1 MNATQKTTGY
11 PSIDKPWQKYYSE
24 EAMKSS
30 IPECSM
36 YDAVYQR
43 NQANKDDIALNYFDK
58 KITYGRLFENIEKT
72 AKAFWKT
79 GVRENDVV
87 VLCTVNMPE
96 TVYAIYALNRIGAI
110 INLVDPRTNEKGIRK
125 YINECKAKYILTVE
139 QVYPVI
145 TKAIVGTEVE
155 TVIVVP
161 VSNSMLKVAQILYG
175 IKNKSIT
182 SVCGENK
189 YSWNEF
195 VKRGKDAE
203 PQYAKYKKDKCFI
216 LAHTGGTTGM
226 PKSVMLSDKNINA
239 VMSAYQYLEIPFKRR
254 QKYFNDLPPFIIY
267 GMTLAL
273 HITLS
278 YGLEV
283 ILYPVFDSEKFPEL
297 FRKYKPNHFSA
308 LTDHLKNMAE
318 SPAIQKMNLNFLIS
332 AGVGG
337 DSLNPE
343 IETQVNSF
351 LEKHG
356 CKYQVCKGYGM
367 TELAATAVIS
377 TPMANAIGSVGIPL
391 VHNTVKIMD
400 IDSGQELKYNEVGE
414 IWISGP
420 SIMLGYYKNEEATSE
435 IISEDEKGQK
445 WIRTGDLGCMN
456 EDGLLFHKGRIRRIY
471 LTSVMGQPAKIFP
484 NMVEEI
490 MNRQAGVKESAVVGR
505 YMENSAYYEPV
516 GFVVLKDKSLKHKSV
531 ENQIRESCEKELPS
545 YMIPVEYRFI
555 EKLPYTSVGKVD
567 FRKLETEAENR
578 TYSKKR

>member
-1 MNATQKTTGY
+1 MNTQKTTGY
-11 PSIDKPWQKYYSE
+11 PSIDKPWMKYYSE

-36 YDAVYQR
+36 YDTVYQR

-110 INLVDPRTNEKGIRK
+110 INLVDPRTNEKGICK

-391 VHNTVKIMD
+391 VHNMVKIMD

-435 IISEDEKGQK
+435 IISEDEEGQK

-484 NMVEEI
+484 NMVEQV
-490 MNRQAGVKESAVVGR
+490 MNRQAGIKESAVVGR

-545 YMIPVEYRFI
+545 YMIPVEYRFV

>member
-11 PSIDKPWQKYYSE
+11 PSIDKPWLKYYSE

-58 KITYGRLFENIEKT
+58 KITYGKLFENVEKT
-72 AKAFWKT
+72 AKAFWKV

-96 TVYAIYALNRIGAI
+96 TVYAIYALNRIGAM
-110 INLVDPRTNEKGIRK
+110 INLVDPRTNEKGICK
-125 YINECKAKYILTVE
+125 YINECKAKYILAVE
-139 QVYPVI
+139 QAYPV
-145 TKAIVGTEVE
+145 TSKAIVGTEIK

-161 VSNSMLKVAQILYG
+161 VSNSMPKVTQILYG

-182 SVCGENK
+182 SVGGKNK

-195 VKRGKDAE
+195 IKHGKDTE

-226 PKSVMLSDKNINA
+226 PKSVMLSDKNVNA
-239 VMSAYQYLEIPFKRR
+239 VMSAYQYLGIPFERK

-308 LTDHLKNMAE
+308 LTDYLKNMAE
-318 SPAIQKMNLNFLIS
+318 SPATQKMNLDFLIS

-337 DSLNPE
+337 DSLNPK

-367 TELAATAVIS
+367 TELSATAVIS

-445 WIRTGDLGCMN
+445 WIHTGDLGCMN
-456 EDGLLFHKGRIRRIY
+456 ENGLLFHKGRIRRIY

-484 NMVEEI
+484 NVVEEI
-490 MNRQAGVKESAVVGR
+490 INRQAGIEESAVVGR

-516 GFVVLKDKSLKHKSV
+516 GFVVLKDKSLEHKSV
-531 ENQIRESCEKELPS
+531 EKQIRESCEKELPS
-545 YMIPVEYRFI
+545 YMIPVEYRFV

-567 FRKLETEAENR
+567 FRKLEAEAENR
-578 TYSKKR
+578 RY

>member
-182 SVCGENK
+182 SVCGKNK

-195 VKRGKDAE
+195 VKRGKDTE

-226 PKSVMLSDKNINA
+226 PKSVMLSDKNVNA
-239 VMSAYQYLEIPFKRR
+239 VMSAYQYLEIPFERR

-318 SPAIQKMNLNFLIS
+318 SPATQKMNLNFLIS

-337 DSLNPE
+337 DSLNPK

-356 CKYQVCKGYGM
+356 CEYQVCKGYGM
-367 TELAATAVIS
+367 TELSATAIIS
-377 TPMANAIGSVGIPL
+377 TPTANAIGSVGIPL

-445 WIRTGDLGCMN
+445 WIHTGDLGCMN
-456 EDGLLFHKGRIRRIY
+456 ENGLLFHKGRIRRIY

-484 NMVEEI
+484 NMVEQI
-490 MNRQAGVKESAVVGR
+490 INRQAGVEESAVVGR

-516 GFVVLKDKSLKHKSV
+516 GFIVLKDKSMEHKVV
-531 ENQIRESCEKELPS
+531 EEQVRKSCEKELPP
-545 YMIPVEYRFI
+545 YMIPTEYRFV

-578 TYSKKR
+578 T